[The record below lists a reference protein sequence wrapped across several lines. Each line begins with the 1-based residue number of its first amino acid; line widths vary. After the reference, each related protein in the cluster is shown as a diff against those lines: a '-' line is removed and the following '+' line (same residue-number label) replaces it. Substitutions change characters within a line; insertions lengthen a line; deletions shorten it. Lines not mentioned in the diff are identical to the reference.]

1 MYRRILVPTD
11 GSRGARH
18 AMQAAA
24 ELARLS
30 GANVI
35 AMHVVEPPVAEVS
48 YMGLGVIGAPVS
60 VGGGAEPAPLESDRA
75 LLEARHVAETA
86 GVAFEPRQ
94 VYAPRTAGAIVEL
107 AESEGCDLIVM
118 ASGGYGD
125 LLSIVTGSVTARVVS
140 GCDLPVLVVH

>member
-1 MYRRILVPTD
+1 MFQRILVPTD

-35 AMHVVEPPVAEVS
+35 AMHVISPPVADVS

-60 VGGGAEPAPLESDRA
+60 LGSGAEPAPPERDRA
-75 LLEARHVAETA
+75 LAEARQVAEDA
-86 GVAFEPRQ
+86 GVAIEPRQ
-94 VYAPRTAGAIVEL
+94 VYAPQAAGAILDL

-118 ASGGYGD
+118 ASNGYGD
-125 LLSIVTGSVTARVVS
+125 LLSIITGSVTARVVS